1 MDVDGLGRRNNPKK
15 KKMEKVFYPPRVVQS
30 ACVEEVEGCGGG
42 WWKTKHFPW
51 RDYYSG
57 GAWWKGR
64 KYITQEV
71 EEDEEVELGWNGK
84 RGGKL
89 LMCFMDQNNVILLY
103 VGSASLLL
111 LSWLWWHGKGDTCNV
126 YIKYTFQLE
135 WSASVYVSLCV
146 CVVLEPKR
154 KRIMTKH
161 KRFLFLSS
169 STQHEIR

>member
-30 ACVEEVEGCGGG
+30 ACVEEEVEGCGGG

-57 GAWWKGR
+57 GAWWKER
-64 KYITQEV
+64 KYIIQ

-111 LSWLWWHGKGDTCNV
+111 LSCLWWHGKGDTCNV

-135 WSASVYVSLCV
+135 WSASVYVSLCLC
-146 CVVLEPKR
+146 CVGTVSKVNNDEEQE
-154 KRIMTKH
+154 IS
-161 KRFLFLSS
+161 FLSS